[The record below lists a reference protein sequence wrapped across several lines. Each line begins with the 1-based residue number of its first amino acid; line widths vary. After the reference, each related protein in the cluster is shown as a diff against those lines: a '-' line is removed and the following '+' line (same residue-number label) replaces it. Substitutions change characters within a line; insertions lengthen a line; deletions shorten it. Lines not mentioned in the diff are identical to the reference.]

1 MEEDLSMYGNQLVTS
16 TSISTVGYVIW
27 QIPCNFLLTRVSP
40 RWVIPTVCFL
50 LDLNLALDNCW
61 LVIVA
66 RSGLGTCDYV
76 YVLCEILQSTLRSS
90 VPRWYFRVSS
100 VQCLYLCPHANLF
113 TRSGFYPGIHY
124 MLGSWYS
131 PQEIGKRAMIFWLA
145 GSIGSLFSGF
155 LQAAAYTN
163 LSAVG
168 GFAGW
173 RWLFIIE

>member
-1 MEEDLSMYGNQLVTS
+1 MQLPPNQSVAKKGHTYSVLSPRSESCTGQ
-16 TSISTVGYVIW
+16 
-27 QIPCNFLLTRVSP
+27 LLT
-40 RWVIPTVCFL
+40 CH
-50 LDLNLALDNCW
+50 
-61 LVIVA
+61 IVA